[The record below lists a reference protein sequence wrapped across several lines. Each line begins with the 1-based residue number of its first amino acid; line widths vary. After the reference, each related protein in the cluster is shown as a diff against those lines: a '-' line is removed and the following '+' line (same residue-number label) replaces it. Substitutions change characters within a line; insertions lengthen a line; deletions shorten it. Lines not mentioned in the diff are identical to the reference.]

1 MQALQ
6 ATPLGTAQ
14 VYTDFSGFDDLRRI
28 GRDDPD
34 AALREVARQFEGIF
48 LNMVLK
54 SMRDASFGDPL
65 FSETDDSLYSDLFD
79 RQLSLSLSAGRGM
92 GLAETLVQQ
101 LRGVAGLA
109 DDDAAPARALDDG
122 RLRTRVPVRA
132 PVEAAAAQRPV
143 RDPEPHFETPED
155 FVRTLRPH
163 AEAAARRIGVAPE
176 VLLAQAALET
186 GWGRAISTHADGR
199 SSFNVFNIKA
209 GDDWR
214 GARVSVRTLEFR
226 DGALRPEQARFRA
239 YDSFADSFD
248 DYVDLIW
255 NSPRYQQALVV
266 ADEAEAYMAALSEA
280 GYATDPDYAAKV
292 MDILRR
298 EADAALATRDGE
310 VAGHG

>member
-1 MQALQ
+1 MQAPL
-6 ATPLGTAQ
+6 ATAIHTAD
-14 VYTDFSGFDDLRRI
+14 VYTDFSGFNDLRRI

-54 SMRDASFGDPL
+54 SMRDASFGNPL

-79 RQLSLSLSAGRGM
+79 RQLSLSLSSGRGM

-109 DDDAAPARALDDG
+109 REETTASPALAQD
-122 RLRTRVPVRA
+122 RLRERRTV
-132 PVEAAAAQRPV
+132 AAQRGNVTALRPQ
-143 RDPEPHFETPED
+143 RDPEPHFRGPED
-155 FVRTLRPH
+155 FIRTLRPH

-186 GWGRAISTHADGR
+186 GWGQAMSTHADGR

-209 GDDWR
+209 GNDWH
-214 GARVSVRTLEFR
+214 GASVTVRTLEYR
-226 DGALRPEQARFRA
+226 DGAMRPERAQFRA
-239 YDSFADSFD
+239 YDSFAESFD

-266 ADEAEAYMAALSEA
+266 ADEGEAYMAALSEA
-280 GYATDPDYAAKV
+280 GYATDPDYTAKV
-292 MDILRR
+292 MDILQR
-298 EADAALATRDGE
+298 ENLGLSAELSE
-310 VAGHG
+310 VAAHG